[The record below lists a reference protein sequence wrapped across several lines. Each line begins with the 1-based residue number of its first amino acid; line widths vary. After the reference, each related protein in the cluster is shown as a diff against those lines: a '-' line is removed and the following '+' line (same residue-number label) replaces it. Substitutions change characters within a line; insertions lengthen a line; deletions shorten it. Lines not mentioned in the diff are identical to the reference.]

1 MSTRLFLRLCVHRD
15 SDGLLFLFVYHK
27 RAYCISHCLVGE
39 VLALEAKTLD
49 GVIFT
54 CGYGQG
60 AEEIGSVKAYHVA
73 VIERIHEMVQ
83 SDENLMK
90 KYRKIA
96 SV

>member
-39 VLALEAKTLD
+39 VLALEAQTLA

-54 CGYGQG
+54 CG
-60 AEEIGSVKAYHVA
+60 
-73 VIERIHEMVQ
+73 
-83 SDENLMK
+83 
-90 KYRKIA
+90 
-96 SV
+96 

>member
-39 VLALEAKTLD
+39 VLALEAQTLT

-54 CGYGQG
+54 CGEGQG
-60 AEEIGSVKAYHVA
+60 AEERGRNPDERHCFGSVTK
-73 VIERIHEMVQ
+73 RSVQ
-83 SDENLMK
+83 SKTRNGSG
-90 KYRKIA
+90 YYP
-96 SV
+96 